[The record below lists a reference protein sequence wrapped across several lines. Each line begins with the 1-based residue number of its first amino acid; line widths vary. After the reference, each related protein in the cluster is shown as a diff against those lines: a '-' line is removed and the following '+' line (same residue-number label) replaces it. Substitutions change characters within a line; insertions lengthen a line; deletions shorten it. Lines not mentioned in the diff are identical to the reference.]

1 MYEWGRLSVSADPP
15 QHLSPSAVG
24 AWREVVAGREQA
36 GFAPLE
42 APIVEMIAVQLARMR
57 DAAARVDGEGLL
69 IADPKGNPVP
79 HPALEVE
86 RAAGEQLRRLLGEM
100 ATTAKRSAPI
110 AGPKPVEL
118 EAIR

>member
-15 QHLSPSAVG
+15 AHLSPSAVG
-24 AWREVVAGREQA
+24 AWGEVVAGREQA
-36 GFAPLE
+36 GLAPLE

-57 DAAARVDGEGLL
+57 DAAARVDAE
-69 IADPKGNPVP
+69 
-79 HPALEVE
+79 ALEVE